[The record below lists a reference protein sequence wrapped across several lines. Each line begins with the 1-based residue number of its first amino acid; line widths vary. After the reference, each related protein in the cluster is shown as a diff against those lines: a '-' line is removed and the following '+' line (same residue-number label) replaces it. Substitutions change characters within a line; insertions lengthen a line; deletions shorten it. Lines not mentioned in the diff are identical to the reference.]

1 MLRRSAKTMI
11 TTAGIVGVLGVG
23 VAVAADQPTCPNGNT
38 PNVTQTQTGM
48 QPQLRKRDGTGA
60 RHATRA
66 QQRGGQGQG
75 RHQGSGNGARNGS
88 GDPTCPNRS

>member
-38 PNVTQTQTGM
+38 PKVTQTQTGT
-48 QPQLRKRDGTGA
+48 QQRLRERDGTGP
-60 RHATRA
+60 RHAQRS
-66 QQRGGQGQG
+66 QQRSGQGQG

-88 GDPTCPNRS
+88 GNPSCPNRS

>member
-23 VAVAADQPTCPNGNT
+23 VAVAADQPTGPNGNA
-38 PNVTQTQTGM
+38 PNVTQTRTGM
-48 QPQLRKRDGTGA
+48 QPQLRLRDGTGA

>member
-38 PNVTQTQTGM
+38 PKVD
-48 QPQLRKRDGTGA
+48 PDA
-60 RHATRA
+60 DRHAA
-66 QQRGGQGQG
+66 
-75 RHQGSGNGARNGS
+75 AAA
-88 GDPTCPNRS
+88 